1 MPDSL
6 VNEVEDR
13 SIDGRKDG
21 AIPSSVSIDKP
32 LIRPARN
39 GHLSRSG
46 DVFWPR
52 IGFQPR
58 QGGLDGA
65 ECSDVVTKE
74 QSRGGHERFIPAR
87 KAFRGSLSAPLL
99 GRRRGR
105 RSRSCR
111 WRGSLFGSLG
121 DREDLYLLIDRR
133 RGTRRIEQLLL
144 AEPDRLQPLGRNL
157 E

>member
-6 VNEVEDR
+6 INEVEDR

-32 LIRPARN
+32 RIRPARN
-39 GHLSRSG
+39 GHLSRCG

-65 ECSDVVTKE
+65 RCSDVVTKQE
-74 QSRGGHERFIPAR
+74 SRGGQERFIPAR
-87 KAFRGSLSAPLL
+87 KRSGPAYL
-99 GRRRGR
+99 RRFLAAAGAGAVGAAAGAAA
-105 RSRSCR
+105 SS
-111 WRGSLFGSLG
+111 
-121 DREDLYLLIDRR
+121 
-133 RGTRRIEQLLL
+133 GTL
-144 AEPDRLQPLGRNL
+144 AIVKI
-157 E
+157 

>member
-32 LIRPARN
+32 RIRPARN
-39 GHLSRSG
+39 GHLSRCG

-65 ECSDVVTKE
+65 RCS
-74 QSRGGHERFIPAR
+74 QERFIPAR
-87 KAFRGSLSAPLL
+87 KRSGPAYL
-99 GRRRGR
+99 RRFLAAAGAGAVGAAAGAAA
-105 RSRSCR
+105 SS
-111 WRGSLFGSLG
+111 
-121 DREDLYLLIDRR
+121 
-133 RGTRRIEQLLL
+133 GTL
-144 AEPDRLQPLGRNL
+144 AIVKI
-157 E
+157 